1 MKEKEHSKLV
11 LISLIIVIIIV
22 LIIMSITFTLFVKKQ
37 SDIAYSSKLIGK
49 VSMRY
54 TEDTNGITITDA
66 LPVTDK
72 VGMAQTGEGEYFD
85 FSVGTEISSEV
96 PIQYEI
102 TAVKDKAST
111 IDDKDVKIYLE
122 KQQNGTYVKFIEP
135 THFIPLDEN
144 SDIGSPIG
152 TMVLKRVETKG
163 NVTDNYRLKMWI
175 NKNSDVGENKYY
187 SIKINVYAKAK

>member
-1 MKEKEHSKLV
+1 MKVKEHSKYI

-22 LIIMSITFTLFVKKQ
+22 LIIMSITFTLFLKKQ
-37 SDIAYSSKLIGK
+37 TDIAYSSKLIGK

-66 LPVTDK
+66 IPVSDE

-85 FSVGTEISSEV
+85 FSVGTSISSEI

-102 TAVKDKAST
+102 TAVKDKSST
-111 IDDKDVKIYLE
+111 ISDDDIKIYLE
-122 KQQNGTYVKFIEP
+122 KQENGSYVKFIEP
-135 THFIPLDEN
+135 TKFVPLDEN
-144 SDIGSPIG
+144 TYIGSPIG

-163 NVTDNYRLKMWI
+163 NTTDNYRLKMWI
-175 NKNSDVGENKYY
+175 NKKADVGENKFY
-187 SIKINVYAKAK
+187 SIRINVYAKTK